1 MIKINWFD
9 ENTRNGYAECI
20 EKVIKD
26 NYQKHGANFPNKLK
40 YIIFLDENKKY
51 SSEKVKKFIMMSY
64 DDVICNPILKEYID
78 QKSKNSIKNK
88 KENETI
94 KSVFKYENLN
104 RIKDIRYSR
113 DGLLI
118 SLNVAVCPY
127 CNRQYITKFGTR
139 SSADLDHYFP
149 KDKYPLFALSL
160 FNFVPSCQICNSR
173 TKGSSFLGENGEMPL
188 YPYKFN
194 YGDNAVFKVSDELDA
209 ETLLNIWL
217 GNNKM
222 DLKVVLESNLEES
235 DEIYKQIIRSKE
247 LYKIE
252 EIYQA
257 HKNYVS
263 ELLLKKRIYGNG
275 EYIESLRNIFHDNQ
289 NDIDLDD
296 AELQSFLYGYNWQ
309 NGEDVNRPLS
319 KLTYD
324 ILMRD

>member
-9 ENTRNGYAECI
+9 ENTKNGYAECI

-26 NYQKHGANFPNKLK
+26 NYQKYGVNFPNRLK
-40 YIIFLDENKKY
+40 RIIFLNKNKEY

-78 QKSKNSIKNK
+78 QKSKNSIENK
-88 KENETI
+88 KENEAI
-94 KSVFKYENLN
+94 KSVFEYENLYH
-104 RIKDIRYSR
+104 IKNKEYSR

-127 CNRQYITKFGTR
+127 CNRQYITKFGEK

-149 KDKYPLFALSL
+149 KNKYPLFALSL

-173 TKGSSFLGENGEMPL
+173 TKGSSFLGKNGEMPL

-194 YGDNAVFKVSDELDA
+194 YGDNAVFKVSDKLDA
-209 ETLLNIWL
+209 DTLLNIWL

-222 DLKVVLESNLEES
+222 DLKIVLEYNIEENA
-235 DEIYKQIIRSKE
+235 EIYKQIIRSKE

-252 EIYQA
+252 EIYQS
-257 HKNYVS
+257 HRDYVS
-263 ELLLKKRIYGNG
+263 ELLLRKRIYDNG
-275 EYIESLRNIFHDNQ
+275 EYIESLRNVFHDS
-289 NDIDLDD
+289 DINLDES
-296 AELQSFLYGYNWQ
+296 ELKSFLYGYCWK